1 MRIAIACCHSAR
13 LELILTQRTGVAGKY
28 AVPDDNES
36 NWLPWGY
43 RKQAGDVYHVNSQ
56 TAEAIFFCVTSV
68 SYLKPCNK
76 IRISAT
82 TRKGQTCA
90 RTSSALWSSS
100 LASPG
105 KERRNVDSDETV
117 CRDHGLDGIAGAVL
131 CPLALAVRR
140 SRAFFLLSRGRRSGI
155 GFESAIAGH
164 RRHHVSE
171 LPFHSSR
178 CNGVESAGDAGHRL
192 HRDPGAERVAG
203 AEPAGSG
210 QSPFQCIRNDG
221 ERQRVLLHQLPLAG

>member
-1 MRIAIACCHSAR
+1 MFRRRRGLRHWR
-13 LELILTQRTGVAGKY
+13 QLVPLEDANCYCLLSFRTFGVDLDTADRRCRKY

-90 RTSSALWSSS
+90 DRKSTRLNSSHLVISY
-100 LASPG
+100 
-105 KERRNVDSDETV
+105 
-117 CRDHGLDGIAGAVL
+117 AVF
-131 CPLALAVRR
+131 C
-140 SRAFFLLSRGRRSGI
+140 
-155 GFESAIAGH
+155 
-164 RRHHVSE
+164 
-171 LPFHSSR
+171 
-178 CNGVESAGDAGHRL
+178 
-192 HRDPGAERVAG
+192 
-203 AEPAGSG
+203 
-210 QSPFQCIRNDG
+210 
-221 ERQRVLLHQLPLAG
+221 